1 MPENKYN
8 NTERVEMETS
18 GMVSIIMLSHNKA
31 QYVEESVRSV
41 MEQTYQ
47 NWELLFVDDNSKD
60 KTITMMM
67 DLKDEARIRREDYS
81 VIDRIKVSQTVY
93 DRGVSV
99 NRNGAIKEARGR
111 WIAFLDVGDVWA
123 PDKLEKQI
131 KFMEE
136 NGYTFSYHKYGQMN
150 NKSSNRGVVIG
161 GQEHVTYQDML
172 KCCWPG
178 YLTVLYDAT
187 KVGKFR
193 LHNTKENND
202 YSLWLAISERNDCHL
217 LDENLATMR
226 TPYGYFSRHLRT
238 DKIKW
243 RYEVYRVEEN
253 LGPITSFFYTIR
265 NGWYGL
271 VKWMKYVKK
280 DYK

>member
-1 MPENKYN
+1 MLENVFN
-8 NTERVEMETS
+8 MMGANMES
-18 GMVSIIMLSHNKA
+18 NEMVSIIMLSHNQA

-41 MEQTYQ
+41 MAQTYK

-60 KTITMMM
+60 DTITKMMI
-67 DLKDEARIRREDYS
+67 LKEEAKIRKEDYTFL
-81 VIDRIKVSQTVY
+81 DRIKVTQTVS
-93 DRGVSV
+93 DRGEAV
-99 NRNGAIKEARGR
+99 NRNKSLKEARGR

-123 PDKLEKQI
+123 PDKLEKQVM
-131 KFMEE
+131 FMKE
-136 NGYTFSYHKYGQMN
+136 NGYTFTYHKYGQMN
-150 NKSSNRGVVIG
+150 SKSSNRGVVIG
-161 GQEHVTYQDML
+161 GKEHVTYQDMM

-178 YLTVLYDAT
+178 YLTVMYDAE

-202 YSLWLAISERNDCHL
+202 YSLWLAISEKNDCYL

-226 TPYGYFSRHLRT
+226 TPYGFFSRWLRT

-243 RYEVYRVEEN
+243 RYEVYRVEED

-265 NGWYGL
+265 NGFYGI
-271 VKWMKYVKK
+271 VKWMKYVKRVNK
-280 DYK
+280 

>member
-1 MPENKYN
+1 MIQNE
-8 NTERVEMETS
+8 EMKDY
-18 GMVSIIMLSHNKA
+18 GLVSIVMLSHNRA

-41 MEQTYQ
+41 MAQTYQ

-60 KTITMMM
+60 NTITMMM
-67 DLKDEARIRREDYS
+67 DLKNEAKIRREDYS
-81 VIDRIKVSQTVY
+81 FTERIKVAQTVTN
-93 DRGVSV
+93 RGESV
-99 NRNGAIKEARGR
+99 NRNKALREARGR

-131 KFMEE
+131 RFMEE
-136 NGYTFSYHKYGQMN
+136 NGYAFSYHKFGQMN
-150 NKSSNRGVVIG
+150 DKSQNRGVVIG
-161 GQEHVTYQDML
+161 GKEHVNYQDML

-178 YLTVLYDAT
+178 CLTVMYDAT

-193 LHNTKENND
+193 LHKTKENND

-226 TPYGYFSRHLRT
+226 TPYGFFSRFLRT

-243 RYEVYRVEEN
+243 RYEVYRVEED
-253 LGPITSFFYTIR
+253 LGPITSFLYTIR
-265 NGWYGL
+265 NGWYGIL
-271 VKWMKYVKK
+271 KWLNYVKPITGARPQ
-280 DYK
+280 